1 MPLRLQ
7 TPARRAVL
15 VALTFLLVALG
26 FVALLLGPA
35 DVTAGQAGRVVA
47 SHLGVGELQGS
58 DGMADAV
65 VWFIRLPRI
74 LSAMLVGAGLS
85 LAGAMLQ
92 GLFRNPLADP
102 GLIGVS
108 SGAALGAVTAIIFL
122 PMLGLGVDLTASYG
136 LPTLAMAGAVGIT
149 FLIYQLSKTG
159 GRTHVAAM
167 LLTGIA
173 VNAVASAFIGL
184 AVTVFATDAQ
194 LRTVTF
200 WTLGSLAGVSWESAG
215 ILALLV
221 VPGVFVSLRL
231 ARPLNA
237 FLLGEVE
244 ASHLGVNTQS
254 VKRWVIVLGSLMVG
268 VTVAF
273 CGIIGFV
280 GLVVPH
286 IIRITFGPDHRLLL
300 PASALLGGITMVVAD
315 TFARTVMAPAELQI
329 GILTAL
335 LGGPFFLGLL
345 LMGRKKLSV

>member
-7 TPARRAVL
+7 PSARRIVL
-15 VALTFLLVALG
+15 AALAALLLGLG
-26 FVALLLGPA
+26 FVSLLLGPA
-35 DVTAGQAGRVVA
+35 EVSPAQAGRVLA
-47 SHLGVGELQGS
+47 AHLGVGDLTPEY
-58 DGMADAV
+58 GMADAV
-65 VWFIRLPRI
+65 VWHIRLPRI

-85 LAGAMLQ
+85 VAGAMLQ

-108 SGAALGAVTAIIFL
+108 SGAALGAVTAIVVL
-122 PMLGLGVDLTASYG
+122 PLVGFRGDVLSSYG
-136 LPTLAMAGAVGIT
+136 LPLLAMGGAVIIT
-149 FLIYQLSKTG
+149 FLIYQLSKVG

-173 VNAVASAFIGL
+173 VNAIAQAFIGL
-184 AVTVFATDAQ
+184 AVTVFASDEQ

-200 WTLGSLAGVSWESAG
+200 WTLGSLAGTNWTSVS

-221 VPGVFVSLRL
+221 LPGVLISLRL
-231 ARPLNA
+231 AHALNA

-244 ASHLGVNTQS
+244 ASHLGVNTQA
-254 VKRWVIVLGSLMVG
+254 VKRGVIVLSALMVG

-286 IIRITFGPDHRLLL
+286 IIRITFGPNHRLLL
-300 PASALLGGITMVVAD
+300 PASALLGGMTLVMAD

-345 LMGRKKLSV
+345 LVGRKKLSV

>member
-1 MPLRLQ
+1 MPLRLK
-7 TPARRAVL
+7 PPVRRAVL
-15 VALTFLLVALG
+15 VALAVLLLVLG
-26 FVALLLGPA
+26 FIALLLGPA
-35 DVTAGQAGRVVA
+35 EVSPGQVGRVVA
-47 SHLGVGELQGS
+47 SHLGLGELQGT

-65 VWFIRLPRI
+65 VWHIRLPRI
-74 LSAMLVGAGLS
+74 IGAMLVGAGLS

-122 PMLGLGVDLTASYG
+122 PMLGFGGVYG
-136 LPTLAMAGAVGIT
+136 LPLLAMAGAVGIT
-149 FLIYQLSKTG
+149 FLIYNLSKVG

-173 VNAVASAFIGL
+173 VNAIAQAFIGL

-200 WTLGSLAGVSWESAG
+200 WTLGSLAGLSWESA
-215 ILALLV
+215 IALALLI
-221 VPGVFVSLRL
+221 VPGVFISLSL

-244 ASHLGVNTQS
+244 ASHLGVNTQA
-254 VKRWVIVLGSLMVG
+254 VKRWIIVLGSLMVG

-273 CGIIGFV
+273 CGIIGFI

-286 IIRITFGPDHRLLL
+286 IIRISFGPDHRLLL

-315 TFARTVMAPAELQI
+315 TFARTIMAPAELQI
-329 GILTAL
+329 GILTAI

-345 LMGRKKLSV
+345 LAGRKKLTV